1 MKLREVF
8 HLLVL
13 AIFFLH
19 ATAEPGEF
27 NVSCWDM
34 TNEKREP
41 RASLANIL
49 QLADVVES
57 NTLCYLS
64 KKDDVTL
71 PKRSPGQVGDVYA
84 WLHWTRSDINKGV
97 YEVHYNW

>member
-1 MKLREVF
+1 MELFVIFR
-8 HLLVL
+8 LLVL
-13 AIFFLH
+13 SIFVHH
-19 ATAEPGEF
+19 ATAGPGEY
-27 NVSCWDM
+27 NISCWDM

-49 QLADVVES
+49 QLADAVES

-71 PKRSPGQVGDVYA
+71 TKRSLGQVGDVYA
-84 WLHWTRSDINKGV
+84 WLHWTRSDINIGV
-97 YEVHYNW
+97 YEVQYNW